1 MKMFIVDKIMS
12 LNSGL
17 IKLTEAQ
24 YLRRKT
30 RLETIGDG
38 IYNILA
44 PVEFKRGEI
53 IGLQNGDRYIETHAY
68 PLRREEPKANPN
80 EPPVLPEQILPE
92 TGKKDRKK

>member
-38 IYNILA
+38 VYNILA
-44 PVEFKRGEI
+44 PVEFKRGEV
-53 IGLQNGDRYIETHAY
+53 IGLQNGDRYVETHAY
-68 PLRREEPKANPN
+68 PLRREEPKNAPG
-80 EPPVLPEQILPE
+80 EPPVLPEQILQE
-92 TGKKDRKK
+92 SEKKGKKK